1 VAPPGSGVTY
11 RRYRGPEDLAG
22 MAEAN
27 QRLRTRCGQLEPV
40 DLEAMQHRYTHL
52 VNSDPLVDCVVAERG
67 GRIVG
72 YTRTEWHDLTD
83 GDRVYDATVLVEP
96 DAWGLG
102 VTDAFLDWSE
112 ARLRETARTL
122 PDDRRAWLATGIFD
136 GHDELA
142 ASLAARGYHQMR
154 WDAEMVRPTMD
165 DLPDVPPLPEGYAI
179 RPVRLEDM
187 PAVSAMVVEAFRE
200 HWGET
205 EASGDELSEWIESPR
220 FDIELISVVWHGDE
234 PAACVSMQVHDHADG
249 GVIAYVDG
257 VSTHPAHRRRG
268 LAARPGPTAD
278 GASRT
283 GGGRVRSSASTPTI
297 RTRPTPCTRMPAS
310 GRCPAARRGGSRS
323 PWRNPSHEHRRV
335 AAGHRSP
342 VRARRRRPRHPP
354 RARR

>member
-1 VAPPGSGVTY
+1 MTTFTSLAPPTAPAGTGITY
-11 RRYRGPEDLAG
+11 RRYRGPEELTG

-27 QRLRTRCGQLEPV
+27 QRLRTHCGQLEPV

-83 GDRVYDATVLVEP
+83 GDRVYDATVVVEP

-102 VTDAFLDWSE
+102 VTDTFLDWSE

-122 PDDRRAWLATGIFD
+122 PDDRWAWLATGIFD

-142 ASLAARGYHQMR
+142 ASLAARGYAQVR

-165 DLPDVPPLPEGYAI
+165 DLPAVPPLPEGYAI
-179 RPVRLEDM
+179 RPVRPEDM
-187 PAVSAMVVEAFRE
+187 PAVTAMVVEAFRE

-220 FDIELISVVWHGDE
+220 FDIELVSVVWHGDE
-234 PAACVSMQVHDHADG
+234 PAGCVSMQVHDHADG

-268 LAARPGPTAD
+268 LARAALAD
-278 GASRT
+278 GL
-283 GGGRVRSSASTPTI
+283 
-297 RTRPTPCTRMPAS
+297 
-310 GRCPAARRGGSRS
+310 
-323 PWRNPSHEHRRV
+323 HRV
-335 AAGHRSP
+335 AARG
-342 VRARRRRPRHPP
+342 VTRAFLGVDTDNQNQAYALYEDAGFRKVSGSTSWRKPFNLEEPAP
-354 RARR
+354 